1 MKRYLIAALFWLFA
15 APAFAGVSCTLPFNL
30 TNGTIA
36 DATQVMANYN
46 ALVTCLTNAAAAGSN
61 SDITALL
68 GLTTPLALNEGGT
81 PVYIGG
87 TSGGSANAQTIITV
101 PPFIAS
107 TGSIM
112 RFKAGASNTGPLTV
126 NGINVFRRSQL
137 GATMSVGGEIYA
149 GEMVDLEYDGTEFQ
163 CLSCGRVFVGSTI
176 DMTGPTAP
184 AGYLAG
190 DGTCVSQTTYA
201 DLFLSYGSADIWS
214 PGSTGGACSAGLF
227 HLPFTNGSVAA
238 AYDSQGAAV
247 ASKLTNAGSSC
258 AATGVGVN
266 CGAQNRTLAQTNL
279 GSWLFPNTGI
289 AVSAFG
295 TNEGCVLNGPGGGF
309 ANCNQSTTL
318 LNPLVLQPTSASGV
332 FSAGTEGLSSG
343 VSGLFAT
350 ITQGNAQ
357 SNGSGTPV
365 ITVQPTYTVL
375 TAIKF

>member
-1 MKRYLIAALFWLFA
+1 MMKRTLIAALLSLFST
-15 APAFAGVSCTLPFNL
+15 PVFAGVSCTLPFNL

-87 TSGGSANAQTIITV
+87 TSGGSANAQTITTV

-107 TGSIM
+107 AGNVM

-126 NGINVFRRSQL
+126 NGFNVFRRSQL

-149 GEMVDLEYDGTEFQ
+149 GEMVDLEYDGTELQ

-176 DMTGPTAP
+176 DITGPTAP
-184 AGYLAG
+184 AGYLIG

-201 DLFLSYGSADIWS
+201 DLFAYYGSADIWS

-247 ASKLTNAGSSC
+247 ANKLTNAGSSC
-258 AATGVGVN
+258 AATGVAVN
-266 CGAQNRTLAQTNL
+266 CGAQNRTLAQANL
-279 GSWLFPNTGI
+279 GASWAFPLTATAAGQTTTFLQD
-289 AVSAFG
+289 AVSTGGAQVVPCFSG
-295 TNEGCVLNGPGGGF
+295 SGCGP
-309 ANCNQSTTL
+309 STGPSTA
-318 LNPLVLQPTSASGV
+318 AS
-332 FSAGTEGLSSG
+332 SS
-343 VSGLFAT
+343 VSG
-350 ITQGNAQ
+350 NAS
-357 SNGSGTPV
+357 SNGSAAPV
-365 ITVQPTYTVL
+365 ITVQPTYTVI